1 MQHQH
6 DLIIIGAGAAGLA
19 CAIEAKQRKLDFV
32 VIEKGCVVNA
42 IFHFPT
48 NMTFFTTANLLEIG
62 DVPLITSEEKPKRV
76 DALKYY
82 RRVVEHYQLPLR
94 DYEKITSVEGSEPD
108 FRLRSE
114 DRFGTEHELRA
125 RRLIVATGY
134 YDNPNL
140 MNIPGETLPKVSHY
154 YTEPHPYFGKKVAVI
169 GGKNSAV
176 EAALELYR
184 NSVDVVLI
192 HRGPELQK
200 HIKYWVLPDILNR
213 IERQEIH
220 AFLSTTVEEIRERE
234 LVLQTPEGR
243 KSIEND
249 FVLAMTGY
257 QPNEGF
263 LRGMGI
269 QLDPENLIPAHDE
282 KTLESNVPGLFLAG
296 AIVSGRMTNKIF
308 IENGRF
314 HGKQIF
320 EHWTAWEKSTIAE
333 GAGMNCG
340 GKA

>member
-1 MQHQH
+1 MQHKY

-19 CAIEAKQRKLDFV
+19 CAIEAKQRELDFV

-42 IFHFPT
+42 IFRFPT

-62 DVPLITSEEKPKRV
+62 NLPLVSSEEKPKRA

-82 RRVVEHYQLPLR
+82 RRVVEHYQLPIR
-94 DYEKITSVEGSEPD
+94 DYEDVTRVEGREPN
-108 FRLRSE
+108 FQLETE
-114 DRFGTEHELRA
+114 DRFGDRDELLA

-134 YDNPNL
+134 YDNPN
-140 MNIPGETLPKVSHY
+140 MMEIPGEELPKVSHY
-154 YTEPHPYFGKKVAVI
+154 YSEPHPYFGKKVAVI

-184 NSVDVVLI
+184 NSVDVTLI
-192 HRGPELQK
+192 HRGAELHK

-213 IERQEIH
+213 IERQEIR
-220 AFLSTTVEEIRERE
+220 AFLSTTVEEIRERK
-234 LVLQTPEGR
+234 LVLETPRGR
-243 KSIEND
+243 RTIEND

-257 QPNEGF
+257 HPDESF
-263 LRGMGI
+263 LRSMGVR
-269 QLDPENLIPAHDE
+269 LDPENLVPEHDE

-320 EHWTAWEKSTIAE
+320 EHWTERGEKV
-333 GAGMNCG
+333 
-340 GKA
+340 